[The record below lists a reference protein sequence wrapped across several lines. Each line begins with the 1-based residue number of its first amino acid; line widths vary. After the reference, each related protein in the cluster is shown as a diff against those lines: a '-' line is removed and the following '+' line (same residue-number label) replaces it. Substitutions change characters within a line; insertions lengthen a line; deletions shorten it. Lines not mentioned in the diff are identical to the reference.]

1 MIFHM
6 YKKSN
11 LTNGENRVMKELKHY
26 FLPKV
31 VVGGICAAV
40 AFGMSAAAKAEET
53 PKATNT
59 AKAVMQPK

>member
-1 MIFHM
+1 
-6 YKKSN
+6 
-11 LTNGENRVMKELKHY
+11 MKELKHY